1 MPTPRHDLEAARP
14 AGCNRPRDVRRP
26 RYFSAGVEA
35 FGGCGADGR
44 AWLLPRHIL
53 DGRRRLPAMRF
64 LLHDRPGDVDEI
76 KAMHRELRPEK
87 VFYCT
92 HVANRAEGEALLD
105 WFARNS

>member
-1 MPTPRHDLEAARP
+1 
-14 AGCNRPRDVRRP
+14 
-26 RYFSAGVEA
+26 
-35 FGGCGADGR
+35 
-44 AWLLPRHIL
+44 
-53 DGRRRLPAMRF
+53 MRF

-92 HVANRAEGEALLD
+92 GVANRAEGEALLD